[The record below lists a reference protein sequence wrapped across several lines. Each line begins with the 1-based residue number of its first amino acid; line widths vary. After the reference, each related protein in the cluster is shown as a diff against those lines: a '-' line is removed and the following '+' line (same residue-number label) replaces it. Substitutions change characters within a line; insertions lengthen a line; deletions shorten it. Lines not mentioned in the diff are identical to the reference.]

1 MDLTRRELAPLAL
14 SLAAACAAP
23 APPATAQ
30 QQRPRPRP
38 GSARPGAGPPL
49 PPVPRPA
56 RPNDI
61 AGLTLQGGQ
70 PGGSALTLGLA
81 LARGD
86 LPRRAGLAA
95 RLVPGDRP
103 LAVTLQVLSRHQDG
117 SAKTVLLALSPPP
130 LQPGAHAGVLLERL
144 PPRSTPL

>member
-30 QQRPRPRP
+30 QQRPRPGP
-38 GSARPGAGPPL
+38 SRPGAGPPL
-49 PPVPRPA
+49 PQVPRPV

-61 AGLTLQGGQ
+61 AGLTLQGGR
-70 PGGSALTLGLA
+70 PGGGELTMGLA
-81 LARGD
+81 FARGD
-86 LPRRAGLAA
+86 LPRGAGLAA

-117 SAKTVLLALSPPP
+117 SAKTALLALSPPP

-144 PPRSTPL
+144 PPGSTPL